1 DEQILHLVDG
11 VRKTKKHLQETH
23 EHLKRNGEWQSH
35 ILTTID
41 NEKSTIGNIVEEIHN
56 ELNTNV
62 TTIKQTIQTILSSKI
77 KELEH
82 SLASGLTQFNDLEK
96 KFQHENEQ
104 SIKTIESLK
113 QQKQHLELQL
123 GEINKTLLQVSETLS
138 ETSQTAETEKQKLEK
153 EL

>member
-1 DEQILHLVDG
+1 DGGTLVSDS
-11 VRKTKKHLQETH
+11 R
-23 EHLKRNGEWQSH
+23 
-35 ILTTID
+35 
-41 NEKSTIGNIVEEIHN
+41 
-56 ELNTNV
+56 
-62 TTIKQTIQTILSSKI
+62 TIQLTEMTKKI

-123 GEINKTLLQVSETLS
+123 GEINKTLLQVRE
-138 ETSQTAETEKQKLEK
+138 
-153 EL
+153 